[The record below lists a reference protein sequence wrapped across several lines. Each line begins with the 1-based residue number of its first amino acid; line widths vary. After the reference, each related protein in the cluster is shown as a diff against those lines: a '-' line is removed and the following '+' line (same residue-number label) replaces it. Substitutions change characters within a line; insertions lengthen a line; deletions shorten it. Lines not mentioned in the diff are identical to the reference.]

1 MACLWNLPQCLR
13 ILISQNWTWEQ
24 VFELRNL
31 TYWWKHVASWSSVRS
46 FAQAHLFPIRKGDS
60 VFITFSKAPGTPR
73 QLRNKKVFLLGQF
86 QELWEDG
93 CGFLPLVLPS
103 VWSCPQE
110 LDCVSPVGR
119 AALLAPHRAS
129 PLSFGG
135 VHWDLSLASCWST
148 SSHSFWEYT

>member
-60 VFITFSKAPGTPR
+60 VFITTFSKAPGTPR

-86 QELWEDG
+86 QELCMGRWMWLSAPGSSVSLELSSG
-93 CGFLPLVLPS
+93 AGVRVSRGQSCSVSSSQGFAVEFWWFTFRSFASLLLKHLPS
-103 VWSCPQE
+103 
-110 LDCVSPVGR
+110 
-119 AALLAPHRAS
+119 
-129 PLSFGG
+129 
-135 VHWDLSLASCWST
+135 
-148 SSHSFWEYT
+148 